1 MILDSLQNA
10 GIYESIHPHFRQAF
24 EFLRSTD
31 LQQLPLGKIELDGI
45 NLFVNVVE
53 INAQTTSE
61 AKLETHQRYI
71 DIQLP
76 ISSSETMGWIAGSE
90 LKLLAMEYNV
100 EKDVAFFG
108 DKATNFFDVS
118 PYEFVVFFPSDGHQP
133 GIADRSHKKIIVK
146 VLV

>member
-10 GIYESIHPHFRQAF
+10 GMYESVHPHFRQAF

-31 LQQLPLGKIELDGI
+31 LPNLPLGKIELDGT

-53 INAQTTSE
+53 INAQTVTE

-76 ISSSETMGWIAGSE
+76 VSSSEIMGWIAGSE
-90 LKLLAMEYNV
+90 LKLPTTEYNV
-100 EKDVAFFG
+100 DKDVAFFG
-108 DKATNFFDVS
+108 DKATNFIDVK
-118 PYEFVVFFPSDGHQP
+118 PYEFAVFFPSDGHQP
-133 GIADRSHKKIIVK
+133 GIADRLHKKIIVK

>member
-10 GIYESIHPHFRQAF
+10 GMYASVHPHFRQAF

-31 LQQLPLGKIELDGI
+31 LQQLPLGKIELDGTD
-45 NLFVNVVE
+45 LFVNVVE
-53 INAQTTSE
+53 INAQTTTE

-76 ISSSETMGWIAGSE
+76 VSSSETMGWIAGSE
-90 LKLLAMEYNV
+90 LKLPTMEYNV
-100 EKDVAFFG
+100 EKDVTFFR
-108 DKATNFFDVS
+108 DKATNFFEVK

-133 GIADRSHKKIIVK
+133 GIADQSHKKIIVK